1 MARDILR
8 DRIESIQRAWRRT
21 VLWEQVWLGVLVLT
35 GLVAAAGLADLL
47 VPLPAMARLVL
58 WGLGAALALG
68 GLVWLTATR
77 GRRRIDPGRAAL
89 LAEKR
94 YPHLQD
100 QLASAVWYAGREEEE
115 TSSPVAA
122 HLVDRLLTEARK
134 EARIL
139 GFADVV
145 PRGRLFRRLAA
156 AAAAIGSL
164 VLFGSVFPE
173 TVGAQL
179 VRVLQ
184 PWRPVPPVLTTRVH
198 VEPGDASLRRGS
210 DQGLRAV
217 LTGPGAPAAD
227 LHIRPGGGDWQSRPM
242 EAAGPDTFT
251 YELYSVDAG
260 LEYFVRAGNGRSD
273 TFRVEVYEPPELREV
288 TVRYDFPEYT
298 GRPQEVSATGHVR
311 AVRGTRA
318 EVTATYSKDLGEGW
332 LATAAGDTL
341 AAAVDGPRARYA
353 FTLTDSTTYELGA
366 RDLQGREDES
376 PRRFPIDAV
385 PDAAPV
391 ILFPEPGGHLWA
403 IPADVVPV
411 SVEARDDFGLAG
423 LRMRY
428 SVDGGREE
436 GLEMGEFPAPGA
448 GRAGGGHTFDL
459 GRLGGEPGLVT
470 YYAEAWDHHA
480 PGARRTVS
488 DLQFIQV
495 KPYQEPLEG
504 FGGQCQAATQLLSSR
519 QAALLQECWILVRS
533 PAAGARLEAA
543 ADSLSGEQ
551 EALRHDLG
559 RFLDAADLAL
569 DADGIAAGSHMDEAV
584 KDLEAT
590 APREA
595 AADQQAALAALL
607 RLEAKLPERL
617 GSGRSEGAGTG
628 DGGSG
633 DAVTASRSELEEV
646 LDDFSEQEQD
656 RRGALFRRALDLLA
670 RARKELAVQAAL
682 NGAWTARVRG
692 DASDPELL
700 RRQQQEAAQS
710 TARLA
715 EGIAALET
723 GIGAGPA
730 ASGAAG
736 AAAGHM
742 LEAAGLGGQGRPQ
755 AALARG
761 VKARTRLEET
771 VDALYLIVARN
782 AGEML
787 PLLAG
792 ALDQLGRRQESM
804 AAELERSLA
813 GPPPWP
819 LTSMRDR
826 QRVAAASARSLRKR
840 LTETAGEVDALSAEW
855 SAAAHG
861 AARAL
866 LDSSVEDR
874 LEAFQEAFGDRRYA
888 LAAVPALRRVG
899 AALRKIA
906 ADLAAAVQAAADAEL
921 ARTAAALN
929 ATRALK
935 TRVQGG
941 GGGGLELLEQLY
953 EPLDDDGLRAGL
965 ERLRDAGLGSG
976 GGDGAVSAGS
986 RRRALAAL
994 GELEALLEARIRRL
1008 AREAGGGP
1016 FDDDHYP
1023 PEYRELVQRYF
1034 RVLAED
1040 GAVR

>member
-1 MARDILR
+1 MAQDILR

-21 VLWEQVWLGVLVLT
+21 ALWEQVWLGVLVLT

-47 VPLPAMARLVL
+47 VTLPAAARLAL
-58 WGLGAALALG
+58 WGLGAAVALG
-68 GLVWLTATR
+68 GLVRLIATR
-77 GRRRIDPGRAAL
+77 RRRRIDPNRAAL

-100 QLASAVWYAGREEEE
+100 QLASAVWYAGREAE

-134 EARIL
+134 EARVL
-139 GFADVV
+139 GFSDVV
-145 PRGRLFRRLAA
+145 PRGRLVRRLAA
-156 AAAAIGSL
+156 AVAAAGFL
-164 VLFGSVFPE
+164 ALLGSVFPE

-184 PWRPVPPVLTTRVH
+184 PWRPVPPVLATRVH
-198 VEPGDASLRRGS
+198 VEPGDAALRRGS
-210 DQGLRAV
+210 DQSLRAV
-217 LTGPGAPAAD
+217 LTGPGASAAD
-227 LHIRPGGGDWQSRPM
+227 LHVRPGEGDWQARPM

-260 LEYFVRAGNGRSD
+260 LEYFVSAGNGRSD

-288 TVRYDFPEYT
+288 TVRYTFPEYT
-298 GRPQEVSATGHVR
+298 GRPREVRSSGHVR

-318 EVTATYSKDLGEGW
+318 EVTASYSKDIREGL

-341 AAAVDGPRARYA
+341 AAAVDGPRAGYA
-353 FTLTDSTTYELGA
+353 FTLTDSTTYELLA
-366 RDLQGREDES
+366 RDRQGHADES

-385 PDAAPV
+385 PDGLPV
-391 ILFPEPGGHLWA
+391 IRFPEPGGHVWA
-403 IPADVVPV
+403 VPADVVPV
-411 SVEARDDFGLAG
+411 SLEARDDFGLAG
-423 LRMRY
+423 LRMHY

-436 GLEMGEFPAPGA
+436 GLEMGEFPSPGA
-448 GRAGGGHTFDL
+448 ERAGGGHTFDL
-459 GRLGGEPGLVT
+459 GRLGGGPGLVT

-480 PGARRTVS
+480 PAAQRTIS
-488 DLQFIQV
+488 ELQFIQV
-495 KPYQEPLEG
+495 KPHQEQLDG
-504 FGGQCQAATQLLSSR
+504 FGGQCQAATQRLSTR
-519 QAALLQECWILVRS
+519 QAALLQESWSLVRS

-559 RFLDAADLAL
+559 RFLDAAGLSQ
-569 DADGIAAGSHMDEAV
+569 DADGMAAGAHMEEAV
-584 KDLEAT
+584 KDLDEAD
-590 APREA
+590 PRRA
-595 AADQQAALAALL
+595 AADQQGALAALL
-607 RLEAKLPERL
+607 RLEARLPKLL
-617 GSGRSEGAGTG
+617 GGGGAGAGTG
-628 DGGSG
+628 SG
-633 DAVTASRSELEEV
+633 DGPGDAPTASRSELERV
-646 LDDFSEQEQD
+646 LDDFSEQEQE

-692 DASDPELL
+692 DASDPELV
-700 RRQQQEAAQS
+700 RRQQQEAAEA

-730 ASGAAG
+730 ASQAAA

-742 LEAAGLGGQGRPQ
+742 LEAAGLGGEGRAQ

-771 VDALYLIVARN
+771 VDALYLIAARH

-804 AAELERSLA
+804 AGELERVLA
-813 GPPPWP
+813 GPPPWS
-819 LTSMRDR
+819 LTSMRER
-826 QRVAAASARSLRKR
+826 QRVIAASARSLRRR
-840 LTETAGEVDALSAEW
+840 LREAAEEVGPLSEEW

-861 AARAL
+861 AAQAL
-866 LDSSVEDR
+866 LDSSIEDR
-874 LEAFQEAFGDRRYA
+874 LEVLQEAFSDRRHA
-888 LAAVPALRRVG
+888 LAAIPAQRRVG

-906 ADLAAAVQAAADAEL
+906 AGLAAAVLSAGDAEL
-921 ARTAAALN
+921 ARAAAALN

-935 TRVQGG
+935 ARLQGG
-941 GGGGLELLEQLY
+941 GGDGGGLERLEQLY
-953 EPLDDDGLRAGL
+953 EPLEDDALGAGLARLRA
-965 ERLRDAGLGSG
+965 AGLGSG
-976 GGDGAVSAGS
+976 GGGAASGS

-994 GELEALLEARIRRL
+994 EELEDLLEARIRRL

-1016 FDDDHYP
+1016 FEDDRYP

-1034 RVLAED
+1034 RVLAEA
-1040 GAVR
+1040 GAER

>member
-8 DRIESIQRAWRRT
+8 DRIESIQRTWRRT
-21 VLWEQVWLGVLVLT
+21 ALWEQVWLGVLVLT
-35 GLVAAAGLADLL
+35 GMVAAAGLADLL
-47 VPLPAMARLVL
+47 VPLPAAARLVL
-58 WGLGAALALG
+58 WGLGAALALA
-68 GLVWLTATR
+68 GLVWLIATR
-77 GRRRIDPGRAAL
+77 RRRRIDPGRAAL

-100 QLASAVWYAGREEEE
+100 QLASAVWYAGREAE

-134 EARIL
+134 EARVL
-139 GFADVV
+139 GFSDVV
-145 PRGRLFRRLAA
+145 PRGRLVRRLAA
-156 AAAAIGSL
+156 AVAAVGFLAL
-164 VLFGSVFPE
+164 LGSVFPG

-198 VEPGDASLRRGS
+198 VEPGDISLRRGS
-210 DQGLRAV
+210 DQSLRAV
-217 LTGPGAPAAD
+217 LAGPGAPAAD
-227 LHIRPGGGDWQSRPM
+227 LHIRPGGGDWQARPM

-288 TVRYDFPEYT
+288 TVRYTFPEYT
-298 GRPQEVSATGHVR
+298 GRPREVRATGHVR

-318 EVTATYSKDLGEGW
+318 EVTASYSKDIREGL

-353 FTLTDSTTYELGA
+353 FTLTDSTTYELQA
-366 RDLQGREDES
+366 RDRQGRADES

-385 PDAAPV
+385 PDGLPV
-391 ILFPEPGGHLWA
+391 IRFPEPGGHVWA
-403 IPADVVPV
+403 VPADVVPV

-423 LRMRY
+423 LRMHY

-436 GLEMGEFPAPGA
+436 GLEMGEFPSPGA
-448 GRAGGGHTFDL
+448 ERAGGGHTFDL
-459 GRLGGEPGLVT
+459 GRLGGGPGLVT

-480 PGARRTVS
+480 PAAQRTVS
-488 DLQFIQV
+488 ELQFIQV
-495 KPYQEPLEG
+495 KPHQERLDG
-504 FGGQCQAATQLLSSR
+504 FGGQCQAATQRLSTR
-519 QAALLQECWILVRS
+519 QAALLQESWSLVRS

-543 ADSLSGEQ
+543 ADSLSGAQ

-559 RFLDAADLAL
+559 RFLEAAGLSQ
-569 DADGIAAGSHMDEAV
+569 DADGAAAGAHMEEAV
-584 KDLEAT
+584 KDLDEAD
-590 APREA
+590 PRRA
-595 AADQQAALAALL
+595 AADQQGALAALL
-607 RLEAKLPERL
+607 RLEARLPKLL
-617 GSGRSEGAGTG
+617 GGGGGAGAGTG
-628 DGGSG
+628 SG
-633 DAVTASRSELEEV
+633 DGPGDAPTASRSELERV
-646 LDDFSEQEQD
+646 LDDFSEQEQE

-692 DASDPELL
+692 DASDPELV
-700 RRQQQEAAQS
+700 RRQQQEAAEA

-730 ASGAAG
+730 ASQAAA

-742 LEAAGLGGQGRPQ
+742 LEAAGLGGEGRAQ

-771 VDALYLIVARN
+771 VDALYLIAARH

-804 AAELERSLA
+804 AGELERVLA
-813 GPPPWP
+813 GPPPWS
-819 LTSMRDR
+819 LTPVRDR
-826 QRVAAASARSLRKR
+826 QRVAAASARSLRLR
-840 LTETAGEVDALSAEW
+840 LTEAAEEVVILSPEW
-855 SAAAHG
+855 SSAAHG
-861 AARAL
+861 AAQAL
-866 LDSSVEDR
+866 LDSSIEDR
-874 LEAFQEAFGDRRYA
+874 LEALQEAFGDRRSA
-888 LAAVPALRRVG
+888 LAAIPAQRRV
-899 AALRKIA
+899 AASLREIA
-906 ADLAAAVQAAADAEL
+906 ADLAAAVLSAGDAGL
-921 ARTAAALN
+921 ARAAAALN

-935 TRVQGG
+935 ARLQGGGG
-941 GGGGLELLEQLY
+941 GGGGLERLEQLY
-953 EPLDDDGLRAGL
+953 EPLEDDALGAGLARLRA
-965 ERLRDAGLGSG
+965 AS
-976 GGDGAVSAGS
+976 GS
-986 RRRALAAL
+986 RRRALA
-994 GELEALLEARIRRL
+994 ELEKLEDLLEARIRRL

-1016 FDDDHYP
+1016 FEDDRYP

-1034 RVLAED
+1034 RVLAEA
-1040 GAVR
+1040 GAER